1 MNKEKNYTWTTVLSR
16 SKEMAGRN
24 DHVITHQRGY
34 HLTSPELFC
43 FIHGI
48 FLSKFRLISNERN
61 RFLPQCKSNANFCLV
76 WIPCGRS
83 TYQMTG
89 TRTIV
94 SIVARFSEKREGC
107 WRHLKAHSKS
117 LYTNNIPTLGIF
129 K

>member
-48 FLSKFRLISNERN
+48 FPSKFRLISNERN

-76 WIPCGRS
+76 
-83 TYQMTG
+83 
-89 TRTIV
+89 
-94 SIVARFSEKREGC
+94 
-107 WRHLKAHSKS
+107 
-117 LYTNNIPTLGIF
+117 
-129 K
+129 